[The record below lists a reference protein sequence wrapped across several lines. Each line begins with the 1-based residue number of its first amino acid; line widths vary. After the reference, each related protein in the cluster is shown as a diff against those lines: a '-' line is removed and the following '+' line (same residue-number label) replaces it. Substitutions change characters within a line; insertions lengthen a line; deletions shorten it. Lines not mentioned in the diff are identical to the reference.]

1 MLRTDIPEV
10 EESLDLPR
18 PSLERQDTIP
28 FVDEDIPEGL
38 EEPEGPEEPEE
49 PEEPKEYFFYHS
61 AHGNLDLE
69 YPLVRKGSNPHP
81 LGWPVVGAI
90 DPDKT
95 ITILIKTNSIM
106 GSSTL
111 SSQTTLTGDFGLD
124 FVAKE
129 KRFKNY
135 LKIVIH
141 NRQIVLIDVL
151 DPPPPPT
158 RGDLVSRIRGR
169 GAPQKQGKWVSFYN
183 AEDRKS
189 VDLPNVRFSYDSKEN
204 AGFHCGFLQLDKVPL
219 EEGNPQS
226 EYIFNNVSKT
236 PDGENDWI
244 PGPELRNPEEKGTAF
259 IHGPDNSV
267 IDKILSQIE
276 SELSSPQPITITI
289 YNSSCLYEPDHI
301 KLIERFPTWAYLYRK
316 YITTESKNSLKKFET
331 ERRKQLQAFERIQKG
346 IQDFTGAQSGWREV
360 LEGLTLKLQR
370 EGIIK
375 YLLEHPAYSNLKHYK
390 KGDLNKYKKDIERMD
405 LSDLEKEAED
415 KKYEAVLMVEDIK
428 NGVTFFNNPEYMN
441 AYSQIY
447 TIESHL
453 EKLNNELSQE
463 RLRLEHTDMK
473 IRKINNNLA
482 TQKELEKLGPFVEH
496 PEGRRVR
503 RKKEHFGGK
512 KKRKGKRKKN
522 KKRTT
527 KKRKTLK
534 RRKTRKTRT
543 KKKGKK

>member
-10 EESLDLPR
+10 EESLELPR
-18 PSLERQDTIP
+18 PSLERQNTIP
-28 FVDEDIPEGL
+28 FVDEDIPEEL
-38 EEPEGPEEPEE
+38 EE

-61 AHGNLDLE
+61 AHGNLNLE
-69 YPLVRKGSNPHP
+69 YPLVRKGESVPEIKNT
-81 LGWPVVGAI
+81 GVI

-129 KRFKNY
+129 KRFKDY
-135 LKIVIH
+135 LRIVIH
-141 NRQIVLIDVL
+141 NRQIVTIDVL

-169 GAPQKQGKWVSFYN
+169 GVAPQKQGKWVSFYN

-219 EEGNPQS
+219 EEGNPRS

-244 PGPELRNPEEKGTAF
+244 PGPGLRNPEEKGTAY
-259 IHGPDNSV
+259 IHHLWKNSI
-267 IDKILSQIE
+267 IDKILSLVE
-276 SELSSPQPITITI
+276 LELSSPQPITITI

-316 YITTESKNSLKKFET
+316 YITTESKNSLKEFET
-331 ERRKQLQAFERIQKG
+331 GRRKQLQALERIRKG

-360 LEGLTLKLQR
+360 LEGITLKLQR

-375 YLLEHPAYSNLKHYK
+375 YIVENPVYSNLKPWQESDWIEYK
-390 KGDLNKYKKDIERMD
+390 KNLETME
-405 LSDLEKEAED
+405 LADLEREAEEN
-415 KKYEAVLMVEDIK
+415 KYEAPLMVEDIK
-428 NGVTFFNNPEYMN
+428 NGFTFFNNPEYMN

-453 EKLNNELSQE
+453 ETLNNALTQG

-496 PEGRRVR
+496 PEGKRVR

-512 KKRKGKRKKN
+512 RKGRRKKT

-534 RRKTRKTRT
+534 RKKNRKTRKSRT
-543 KKKGKK
+543 KKKGIK

>member
-10 EESLDLPR
+10 EESLDLPP

-38 EEPEGPEEPEE
+38 EE

-69 YPLVRKGSNPHP
+69 YPLIRKGSGVQG
-81 LGWPVVGAI
+81 LGWPAVGVI

-129 KRFKNY
+129 KRFKDY
-135 LKIVIH
+135 LRIVIH
-141 NRQIVLIDVL
+141 NRQIVSIDVL

-204 AGFHCGFLQLDKVPL
+204 AGFHCGFLQLVKVPL

-244 PGPELRNPEEKGTAF
+244 PGPELRNSEEKGIAH
-259 IHGPDNSV
+259 IHHPDHSV
-267 IDKILSQIE
+267 IDKVLSLVE
-276 SELSSPQPITITI
+276 SELSNPQPITITI

-316 YITTESKNSLKKFET
+316 YITTESKNSLKEFET
-331 ERRKQLQAFERIQKG
+331 ERRKQLQALERIQKG

-360 LEGLTLKLQR
+360 LEGITLKLQR

-375 YLLEHPAYSNLKHYK
+375 YIVENPVYSNLKPWQESDWIEYK
-390 KGDLNKYKKDIERMD
+390 KNLETME
-405 LSDLEKEAED
+405 LADLEREAEEN
-415 KKYEAVLMVEDIK
+415 KYEAPLMVEDIK
-428 NGVTFFNNPEYMN
+428 NGFTFFNNPEYMN
-441 AYSQIY
+441 TYSQIY

-496 PEGRRVR
+496 PEGKRVR

-512 KKRKGKRKKN
+512 KKGKRGGKKT
-522 KKRTT
+522 KKRKT

-534 RRKTRKTRT
+534 RRKTRKTRKNKT

>member
-1 MLRTDIPEV
+1 MLRTDLPEV
-10 EESLDLPR
+10 EESLVLPR

-38 EEPEGPEEPEE
+38 EEPN
-49 PEEPKEYFFYHS
+49 EYFFYHS

-69 YPLVRKGSNPHP
+69 YPLVRKGSNPNP

-129 KRFKNY
+129 KRFKDY
-135 LKIVIH
+135 LRIVIH
-141 NRQIVLIDVL
+141 NRQIVTIDVL

-204 AGFHCGFLQLDKVPL
+204 AGFHCGFLQLVKVPL

-244 PGPELRNPEEKGTAF
+244 PGPELRNSEEKGTAF
-259 IHGPDNSV
+259 IHGPDHSV
-267 IDKILSQIE
+267 IDKVLSLVE
-276 SELSSPQPITITI
+276 SELSSPQPVTITI

-316 YITTESKNSLKKFET
+316 YITTESKNSLKEFET

-360 LEGLTLKLQR
+360 LEGITLKLQR

-375 YLLEHPAYSNLKHYK
+375 YIVENPVYSNLKPWQESDWIEYK
-390 KGDLNKYKKDIERMD
+390 KNLETME
-405 LSDLEKEAED
+405 LADLEREAEEN
-415 KKYEAVLMVEDIK
+415 KYEAPLMVEDIK
-428 NGVTFFNNPEYMN
+428 NGFTFFNNPEYMN

-496 PEGRRVR
+496 PEGKRVR
-503 RKKEHFGGK
+503 RKKEHFGGEK
-512 KKRKGKRKKN
+512 KGKGKRKK
-522 KKRTT
+522 T
-527 KKRKTLK
+527 KKRKTKKRKALK
-534 RRKTRKTRT
+534 RKKTRKTRKTRT

>member
-10 EESLDLPR
+10 EGSLDLP
-18 PSLERQDTIP
+18 PPPLERQDTIP

-38 EEPEGPEEPEE
+38 EE

-69 YPLVRKGSNPHP
+69 YPLIRKGSGVQG
-81 LGWPVVGAI
+81 LGWPAVGVI

-129 KRFKNY
+129 KRFKDY
-135 LKIVIH
+135 LRIVIH
-141 NRQIVLIDVL
+141 NRQIVSIDVL

-204 AGFHCGFLQLDKVPL
+204 AGFHCGFLQLVKVPL

-244 PGPELRNPEEKGTAF
+244 PGPELRNSEEKGIAH
-259 IHGPDNSV
+259 IHHPDHSV
-267 IDKILSQIE
+267 IDKVLSLVE

-316 YITTESKNSLKKFET
+316 YITTESKNSLKEFET
-331 ERRKQLQAFERIQKG
+331 ERRKQLQALERIQKG

-360 LEGLTLKLQR
+360 LEGITLKLQR

-375 YLLEHPAYSNLKHYK
+375 YIVENPVYSNLKPWQESDWIEYK
-390 KGDLNKYKKDIERMD
+390 KNLETME
-405 LSDLEKEAED
+405 LADLEREAEEN
-415 KKYEAVLMVEDIK
+415 KYEAPLMVEDIK
-428 NGVTFFNNPEYMN
+428 NGFTFFNNPEYMN

-447 TIESHL
+447 TIESQL
-453 EKLNNELSQE
+453 EKLNNELSQG

-496 PEGRRVR
+496 PEGKRVR

-512 KKRKGKRKKN
+512 KKRKGKRKKT

-534 RRKTRKTRT
+534 RRKTRKTKKSR
-543 KKKGKK
+543 KKGKK

>member
-1 MLRTDIPEV
+1 MKNDV
-10 EESLDLPR
+10 EDYYKKVGFDFSKEPFHIAGDEFVTYYGNNFFRVELHS
-18 PSLERQDTIP
+18 DTIP
-28 FVDEDIPEGL
+28 VLKKIRESGRSQSVLSAGKQDFLTDWIKNHNLSDYFIKILGIDNQYATGKKALGVAWMDEI
-38 EEPEGPEEPEE
+38 
-49 PEEPKEYFFYHS
+49 
-61 AHGNLDLE
+61 
-69 YPLVRKGSNPHP
+69 
-81 LGWPVVGAI
+81 
-90 DPDKT
+90 
-95 ITILIKTNSIM
+95 
-106 GSSTL
+106 
-111 SSQTTLTGDFGLD
+111 
-124 FVAKE
+124 
-129 KRFKNY
+129 
-135 LKIVIH
+135 
-141 NRQIVLIDVL
+141 
-151 DPPPPPT
+151 
-158 RGDLVSRIRGR
+158 
-169 GAPQKQGKWVSFYN
+169 
-183 AEDRKS
+183 
-189 VDLPNVRFSYDSKEN
+189 SYDSKEN

-244 PGPELRNPEEKGTAF
+244 PGPELRNSEEKGTAF

-316 YITTESKNSLKKFET
+316 FITTESKNSLKKFET

-375 YLLEHPAYSNLKHYK
+375 YLLEHPAYSNLKHYE
-390 KGDLNKYKKDIERMD
+390 KGDLNKYKKDIERME
-405 LSDLEKEAED
+405 LADLEREAED
-415 KKYEAVLMVEDIK
+415 KKYEAALMVEDIK

>member
-1 MLRTDIPEV
+1 MLRTDIQEV
-10 EESLDLPR
+10 EESLDLPP

-28 FVDEDIPEGL
+28 FVDEDIPEEL
-38 EEPEGPEEPEE
+38 EE

-69 YPLVRKGSNPHP
+69 YPLIRKGSGVQG
-81 LGWPVVGAI
+81 LGWPAVGVI

-129 KRFKNY
+129 KRFKDY
-135 LKIVIH
+135 LRIVIH
-141 NRQIVLIDVL
+141 NRQIVSIDVL

-204 AGFHCGFLQLDKVPL
+204 AGFHCGFLQLVKVPL

-244 PGPELRNPEEKGTAF
+244 PGPELRNSEEKGIAH
-259 IHGPDNSV
+259 IHHPDHSV
-267 IDKILSQIE
+267 IDKVLSLVE

-316 YITTESKNSLKKFET
+316 YITTESKNSLKEFET
-331 ERRKQLQAFERIQKG
+331 GRRKQLQALERIQKG

-360 LEGLTLKLQR
+360 LEGITLKLQR

-375 YLLEHPAYSNLKHYK
+375 YIVENPVYSNLKPWQESDWIEYK
-390 KGDLNKYKKDIERMD
+390 KNLETME
-405 LSDLEKEAED
+405 LADLEREAEEN
-415 KKYEAVLMVEDIK
+415 KYEAPLMVEDIK
-428 NGVTFFNNPEYMN
+428 NGFTFFNNPEYMN

-496 PEGRRVR
+496 PEGKRVR

-512 KKRKGKRKKN
+512 KKRKGKRKKT

-534 RRKTRKTRT
+534 RRKTRKTRKT
-543 KKKGKK
+543 RKSRKKGIK

>member
-10 EESLDLPR
+10 EEPLELPR

-28 FVDEDIPEGL
+28 FVDEDIPEEL
-38 EEPEGPEEPEE
+38 EE

-69 YPLVRKGSNPHP
+69 YPLVRKGTNPHP
-81 LGWPVVGAI
+81 LGWPLVDVI

-129 KRFKNY
+129 KRFKDY
-135 LKIVIH
+135 LRIVIH
-141 NRQIVLIDVL
+141 NRQIVSVDVL

-204 AGFHCGFLQLDKVPL
+204 AGFHCGFLQLVKVPL

-267 IDKILSQIE
+267 IDKILSLVE
-276 SELSSPQPITITI
+276 SELSSPKPITITI

-316 YITTESKNSLKKFET
+316 YITTESKNSLKEFET
-331 ERRKQLQAFERIQKG
+331 ERRKQLQEYERIQKG
-346 IQDFTGAQSGWREV
+346 IQDFLRAQAGWREV
-360 LEGLTLKLQR
+360 LEGITLKLQR

-375 YLLEHPAYSNLKHYK
+375 YIVENPVYSNLKPWQESDWIEYK
-390 KGDLNKYKKDIERMD
+390 KNLETME
-405 LSDLEKEAED
+405 LADLEREAEEN
-415 KKYEAVLMVEDIK
+415 KYEAPLMVQDIK
-428 NGVTFFNNPEYMN
+428 NGFTFFNNPEYMN
-441 AYSQIY
+441 TYSQIY

-496 PEGRRVR
+496 PEGKRVR
-503 RKKEHFGGK
+503 KKKEHFGGK
-512 KKRKGKRKKN
+512 KKRKEKRKKT
-522 KKRTT
+522 KKRKT

-534 RRKTRKTRT
+534 RKKTRKTRT

>member
-10 EESLDLPR
+10 EESTDLPP

-38 EEPEGPEEPEE
+38 
-49 PEEPKEYFFYHS
+49 EEPKEYFFYHS

-69 YPLVRKGSNPHP
+69 YPLVRKGSSVQG
-81 LGWPVVGAI
+81 LGWPAVGVI

-124 FVAKE
+124 FIAKE
-129 KRFKNY
+129 KRFKDY
-135 LKIVIH
+135 LRIVIH
-141 NRQIVLIDVL
+141 NRQIVSVDVL

-189 VDLPNVRFSYDSKEN
+189 TDLPNVRFSYDSKEN
-204 AGFHCGFLQLDKVPL
+204 AGFHCGFLQLVKVPL

-236 PDGENDWI
+236 PDGKNDWI
-244 PGPELRNPEEKGTAF
+244 PGPELRNPEEKGIAH
-259 IHGPDNSV
+259 IHHPDHSV
-267 IDKILSQIE
+267 IDKVLSLVE

-316 YITTESKNSLKKFET
+316 YITTESKNSLKEFET
-331 ERRKQLQAFERIQKG
+331 ERRKQLQAYERIQKG

-360 LEGLTLKLQR
+360 LEGITLKLQR

-375 YLLEHPAYSNLKHYK
+375 YIVENPVYSNLKPWQESDWIEYK
-390 KGDLNKYKKDIERMD
+390 KNLETME
-405 LSDLEKEAED
+405 LADLEREAEEN
-415 KKYEAVLMVEDIK
+415 KYEAPLMVEDIK
-428 NGVTFFNNPEYMN
+428 NGFTFFNNPEYMN

-453 EKLNNELSQE
+453 ETLNNELSQE

-496 PEGRRVR
+496 PEGKRVR
-503 RKKEHFGGK
+503 RKKVHSG
-512 KKRKGKRKKN
+512 GKRKKT

-534 RRKTRKTRT
+534 RKKTRKSR
-543 KKKGKK
+543 KKGKK